1 MNKEN
6 PDQESL
12 FKFQYLFN
20 HMTDGVVYQDSSGQI
35 TDANSAAL
43 EMLGLSMEQI
53 QGRTSLDPRWHAIH
67 PDGSDFPGETHPAII
82 ALREGKSV
90 ENVQMGVF
98 NPATNSYR
106 WILIS
111 ANPIFIEGEDKPNQ
125 VFASF
130 KDITKQIL
138 AEKRLKQETKLH
150 EILVHV
156 STAFINLA
164 EEDVNHVIQS
174 SLETLGKFVEADR
187 MYIFDYDW
195 ENRTTSN
202 TFEWCAEGIE
212 PQIEYLQ
219 NFSMEGMEDWAAAHQ
234 KGEQTYIEDV
244 SKLDPKDVYRQA
256 LEPQG
261 IQSLLTLPIMIKEE
275 CIGFIGVDSVKKV
288 HHYSEDEF
296 SVLRI
301 FSGILSNVRGRLTTE
316 RNEKE
321 RTKELRAIYEVTTLS
336 NDHAIS
342 ESTLLQN
349 CCDTIKRGFLNP
361 EKTQV
366 KIKFEEQAFYSSN
379 FEQLPKS
386 TFTEIEIDSRNKLR
400 IDVFIPEGS
409 KFLNEEYDLLKSI
422 STTLKQSLES
432 KEGLRKLKSNEKR
445 LQSLF
450 DSQKNYI
457 IRTDLE
463 GRHTFWNKKFADDFG
478 YLYPHGLGKAES
490 LASICAHDQAKA
502 TEYAIKCIENP
513 GVAFT
518 VELDKPTKNGEVIQ
532 TLWDFVC
539 LTDSQG
545 IPFEIQ
551 CEGID
556 ISDMRRAE
564 KTLKESEEKYRFLFE
579 ESPDGYLII
588 EEGRFIECNKAALD
602 LIRYSKKELLGK
614 YPYELSPE
622 FQPNGRNSKEY
633 SLELLYEAFKKG
645 LVLFEWVHTRQTGEE
660 FLAEIKLSKVMM
672 DGREVLFTT
681 WKDITEQ
688 RNIERALEISEERFS
703 QIAEHSG
710 AVTWE
715 VDETGL
721 YTYMSPVC
729 KKIFGYDPQEIINK
743 KYFYDLFPEH
753 SRERYK
759 TLANEYLTNK
769 ENLLNFENPI
779 QKKNGEIIWV
789 STFAT
794 PVLNDQGELVGYRGT
809 DNDITSRKHAEEEL
823 KKFRIIS
830 DQASYGTVIT
840 IPDGRIITYCNKAF
854 ADMHGYQID
863 ELIGRPID
871 ILHTPEQFEFYIQTI
886 FPKYLKNKEY
896 ALEEFG
902 RKRKDGSTFLGLVN
916 VKLFTDE
923 EGNPLFNAA
932 SVIDITERK
941 QQEELIQEQNRRLSA
956 IIDSIP
962 DNLYVIDREGNY
974 LELLNTPKSEPK
986 NVFLDAVGKNIR
998 DLFNDQ
1004 NITIHLE
1011 KIKEAFNSEK
1021 VITYEY
1027 KGIQSNPDLFYE
1039 ARLVRLSN
1047 DRMLRLIREITDR
1060 KLAEQEIQKLNLAIN
1075 QSPAAVIITDKKGH
1089 LQYMSPAFLKMTG
1102 FEYEELIGQPIGK
1115 IKSGQTDRR
1124 VYQDLWETINAGK
1137 TWRYEWQNRRK
1148 NGELYWEDIA
1158 INPIRNEEGDIISFM
1173 AIKQDITQRKKY
1185 EEEIIELNINL
1196 ENRIH
1201 ERTFELELAK
1211 KEADEANSAKSEFLS
1226 RMSHELR
1233 TPMNSILGF
1242 AQLLEYSEL
1251 TEAQLRNL
1259 EFIIKSGNHLLHLI
1273 NEVLDITRIESGKVD
1288 VSLEPVDVIGAI
1300 SEISES
1306 FEPIAEKNHIQLILP
1321 STGVRNIF
1329 VQADLQRLKQVL
1341 VNLINNGIKYNKP
1354 YGKVKVSVSTDTAKV
1369 QTPGHVRIE
1378 IKDTGIGIEA
1388 KNLNKLFMPFE
1399 RAGHEN
1405 STIEGTGLGLS
1416 VVDKLIELMNGKIGV
1431 ESTLGIGSTFWI
1443 ELPQAVHA
1451 EFNQEVFSTT
1461 LETDENSAVWSGK
1474 VLMVEDN
1481 QTNLEL
1487 ISELVQTIDPNFELI
1502 HTKFGEEVLSLAE
1515 VHRPNLILLDL
1526 HLPDMHGSEVLKRLK
1541 SGSETNKIPV
1551 VVVSADAS
1559 PKTTETLLSLGAEEY
1574 VTKPINV
1581 SQMIKLIRRYTKG
1594 GSND

>member
-35 TDANSAAL
+35 TDANPAAL
-43 EMLGLSMEQI
+43 EMLGLTLEQI

-82 ALREGKSV
+82 ALREGKTV
-90 ENVQMGVF
+90 DNVPMGVF

-174 SLETLGKFVEADR
+174 SLEILGKFVEADR

-219 NFSMEGMEDWAAAHQ
+219 NFSMEGMEDWANAHQ

-244 SKLDPKDVYRQA
+244 SKLDPNDVYRQT

-261 IQSLLTLPIMIKEE
+261 IQSLLTLPIMIQEA
-275 CIGFIGVDSVKKV
+275 CIGFIGLDSVKKV
-288 HHYSEDEF
+288 HHYSEEEIN
-296 SVLRI
+296 VLRI
-301 FSGILSNVRGRLTTE
+301 FSGILSNVQSRLTIE
-316 RNEKE
+316 KNEKE
-321 RTKELRAIYEVTTLS
+321 RTKELRAIYEVTALCSSTSL
-336 NDHAIS
+336 AVGEILQ
-342 ESTLLQN
+342 ES
-349 CCDTIKRGFLNP
+349 CEIIKRGFLNP
-361 EKTQV
+361 KDTHIKISLGEKSY
-366 KIKFEEQAFYSSN
+366 YSKQ
-379 FEQLPKS
+379 FQELPKS
-386 TFTEIEIDSRNKLR
+386 ASKSIELASGELLTLTAFVLEVGKILTEEID
-400 IDVFIPEGS
+400 
-409 KFLNEEYDLLKSI
+409 LLTTLKK
-422 STTLKQSLES
+422 TLKQSLDS
-432 KEGLRKLKSNEKR
+432 IASIKELESNEKR
-445 LQSLF
+445 LKGLF

-457 IRTDLE
+457 IRTDLN
-463 GRHTFWNKKFADDFG
+463 GNHTFWNKKFEDDFG
-478 YLYPHGLGKAES
+478 YLYPNGLGNKES
-490 LASICAHDQAKA
+490 LASICSYDQEKA
-502 TEYAIKCIENP
+502 TQTALYCLTHPGMAI
-513 GVAFT
+513 T
-518 VELDKPTKNGEVIQ
+518 VELDKPTKDGGVMT
-532 TLWDFVC
+532 TLWDFIC
-539 LTDSQG
+539 LTDHEG
-545 IPFEIQ
+545 KPFEMQ
-551 CEGID
+551 CEGMD
-556 ISDMRRAE
+556 ITALKRAE

-588 EEGRFIECNKAALD
+588 EDGKFIECNKASLD
-602 LIRYSKKELLGK
+602 LMRCTRKDLLGK
-614 YPYELSPE
+614 FPYEISPE
-622 FQPNGRNSKEY
+622 FQPNGRRSREY
-633 SLELLYEAFKKG
+633 AIELLEEALEKG
-645 LVLFEWVHTRQTGEE
+645 LVQFEWMHTRKDGEN

-681 WKDITEQ
+681 WRDITEQ

-729 KKIFGYDPQEIINK
+729 KKIFGYDPKEIIYK

-753 SRERYK
+753 SRERYLA
-759 TLANEYLTNK
+759 LANEYLANK
-769 ENLLNFENPI
+769 KNLLNFENPI

-794 PVLNDQGELVGYRGT
+794 PVLNEHGELVGYRGT

-840 IPDGRIITYCNKAF
+840 LPDRRIISYCNKAF
-854 ADMHGYQID
+854 ADMHGYKID
-863 ELIGRPID
+863 ELIGKPID
-871 ILHTPEQFEFYIQTI
+871 ILHTPEQFELYIQTI
-886 FPKYLKNKEY
+886 YPKYLKNKEY

-941 QQEELIQEQNRRLSA
+941 QQEELIQEQNKRLSA

-986 NVFLDAVGKNIR
+986 DVFLDAVGKNIR

-1011 KIKEAFNSEK
+1011 KIKEAFNSDK
-1021 VITYEY
+1021 IITYEY
-1027 KGIQSNPDLFYE
+1027 KGIERFPGLFYE

-1089 LQYMSPAFLKMTG
+1089 LQYMSPAFIKMTG
-1102 FEYEELIGQPIGK
+1102 YEYEELIGQPIGI

-1201 ERTFELELAK
+1201 ERTYELEQAK

-1354 YGKVKVSVSTDTAKV
+1354 YGEVKVSVSTDPAKV

-1431 ESTLGIGSTFWI
+1431 ESTPGIGSTFWI

-1559 PKTTETLLSLGAEEY
+1559 PKTIETLLSLGAEEY